1 MGRYFHNAERNEK
14 KAPTKNLYLVEP
26 PPLRTDAEEEGF
38 RLSCEVGG
46 GGQGQAALAD
56 ALVGKAAAPALP
68 VSDPLQCPAF

>member
-1 MGRYFHNAERNEK
+1 MLKETK
-14 KAPTKNLYLVEP
+14 KRHQLRIFYLVEP

-38 RLSCEVGG
+38 RLRSEVGG

-68 VSDPLQCPAF
+68 VNDALQCPAF